1 MTRRAPWLRSRRIAL
16 NAKKENLKI
25 KNGVVYDE
33 SSPATKISI
42 GDFLTSLLF
51 EDLATGKQIQGFATG
66 VAPGSPPV
74 FAGNF
79 AEVEVDTETGQVRVL
94 RLVGAFDVG
103 RAMNPANVE
112 GQITGGE
119 VMGIGFALTE
129 GLIVRDGK
137 ICNNNF
143 TDYRILRSCDVP
155 EITPI
160 IVESLEP
167 TAAFGAKGV
176 GEITN
181 VGTAAAIA
189 NAIFD
194 AVGIR
199 ATVLPITQEMILEEL
214 SSAGGG

>member
-1 MTRRAPWLRSRRIAL
+1 V
-16 NAKKENLKI
+16 KKEDLKM
-25 KNGVVYDE
+25 KDGVVYDVKE
-33 SSPATKISI
+33 PNNKIHV
-42 GDFLTSLLF
+42 GDFLTGLLF
-51 EDLATGKQIQGFATG
+51 EDLSTGKQIQGFATG

-79 AEVEVDTETGQVRVL
+79 AEVEVDIETGQVSVL
-94 RLVGAFDVG
+94 RLIGAFDVG
-103 RAMNPANVE
+103 RAMNPAHVE

-119 VMGIGFALTE
+119 IMGIGYALTE
-129 GLIVRDGK
+129 GLVIRDGK

-143 TDYRILRSCDVP
+143 TDYRILRACDAP
-155 EITPI
+155 AIDAI
-160 IVESLEP
+160 IVESHEP

-181 VGTAAAIA
+181 VGTASAIA

-199 ATVLPITQEMILEEL
+199 VTELPITQEKVF
-214 SSAGGG
+214 GGLHSEGREG